1 MTEGDELPARS
12 KQEQL
17 QEGMMRLEMIK
28 SQLEGLSQQGEIF
41 ELTATELQRAKETL
55 TSLKDIDTD
64 ADADKEILIPI
75 GGDTFIYAN
84 VTDVKKILIGVGANT
99 IIEQDMDQA
108 IEKLDSRLDN
118 LTKASQNIFQSIT
131 TLQQQATDLNSRI
144 QELSREIQGQV

>member
-1 MTEGDELPARS
+1 MTEVDELPERP

-17 QEGMMRLEMIK
+17 QEAMMRLEMIK

-41 ELTATELQRAKETL
+41 EMTTTELQRAKETL
-55 TSLKDIDTD
+55 TSLKDID
-64 ADADKEILIPI
+64 ADVDKEILIPI